1 MPFGKM
7 VPYIKAKGMI
17 PTKTQG
23 VRKGTGESKFSDST
37 FMLGKNPPT
46 GACSLN

>member
-23 VRKGTGESKFSDST
+23 VRKGTGESKVSDST
-37 FMLGKNPPT
+37 FTLGKNPPT